1 MSGKRSVSNWTESIP
16 GDDVDRRTWVEVAG
30 IEPRGIEREPFI
42 KLAPMALERSIE
54 ALATGVDIE
63 SLKSQLLS
71 HTTRETPDPSEDGI
85 STIEVMV
92 CNSCRGRLRD
102 ELQEIFKI
110 IDKVSAK
117 DGARE
122 IYSVL
127 DRVVGWAIMAGMN
140 NHNPALIEYRKETT
154 EWSRRAKRKA
164 NVAALERREKMRPF
178 VEDYLKVHGVSGLA
192 AMYKDLMKRP
202 EFRSVLLKSVNPRQ
216 IKGDIEAILVAI
228 DTGRARPEGWPR

>member
-1 MSGKRSVSNWTESIP
+1 MV
-16 GDDVDRRTWVEVAG
+16 
-30 IEPRGIEREPFI
+30 
-42 KLAPMALERSIE
+42 
-54 ALATGVDIE
+54 
-63 SLKSQLLS
+63 
-71 HTTRETPDPSEDGI
+71 

-92 CNSCRGRLRD
+92 CNSCRGLLKD
-102 ELQEIFKI
+102 ELHEIFKI
-110 IDKVSAK
+110 IDKVTAK
-117 DGARE
+117 DDARK

-140 NHNPALIEYRKETT
+140 NPNPAIIEYRKETT

-178 VEDYLKVHGVSGLA
+178 VEDYLNVHGVSGLA

-202 EFRSVLLKSVNPRQ
+202 EFRSVLPKSVNPRQ

-228 DTGRARPEGWPR
+228 DTEAELAEKAGLDERDAT